1 MGLAVAAVV
10 VVDMLAALTLLPAL
24 LTRFGGRIAPAEV
37 RPEGEE
43 GRLFARLA
51 RFAARRRLA
60 VLAVVVPA
68 LLVPALPVTG
78 MRINIGDA
86 RQLPASTEARRLYD
100 AVEAHFPPG
109 TGVSPVTVVLRPGTD
124 AATADRTARTGPPL
138 RPGAEAGNRG
148 RRAGPLLTDRGRG
161 PGCGAR
167 LGPFAPFVGVHGVN
181 SPARQGLSR
190 LHLLTTGT
198 PGSTLAAP

>member
-24 LTRFGGRIAPAEV
+24 LTRFGERIAPAEV

-124 AATADRTARTGPPL
+124 AATADRTARTARTARTGPPL
-138 RPGAEAGNRG
+138 KPGAEAGSPRPA
-148 RRAGPLLTDRGRG
+148 RRAPPHRQGE
-161 PGCGAR
+161 GAR
-167 LGPFAPFVGVHGVN
+167 GV
-181 SPARQGLSR
+181 ARAWAHSR
-190 LHLLTTGT
+190 RSWVFTG
-198 PGSTLAAP
+198 